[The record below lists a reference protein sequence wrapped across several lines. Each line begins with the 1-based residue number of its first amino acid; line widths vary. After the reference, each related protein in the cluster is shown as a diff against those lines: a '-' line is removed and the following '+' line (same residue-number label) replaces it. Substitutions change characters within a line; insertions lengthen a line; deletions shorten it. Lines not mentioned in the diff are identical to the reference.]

1 VCLLALLTSACDKGL
16 SPPPPKPS
24 ISGTVHFRSAWP
36 HKDSLA
42 DRLMVLALSTVPP
55 PYTAPQLIQGV
66 FNGSVFAVMQNFS
79 YGTVDTNFHF
89 ELDTGTYYYLG
100 VAQQF
105 GPDFNKDW
113 RVLGFAHDE
122 QDSAIVFRI
131 KENDHVENIH
141 IDVRFDSL
149 PRQPFV
155 Q

>member
-1 VCLLALLTSACDKGL
+1 
-16 SPPPPKPS
+16 
-24 ISGTVHFRSAWP
+24 
-36 HKDSLA
+36 
-42 DRLMVLALSTVPP
+42 MVLALSTEPP

-66 FNGSVFAVMQNFS
+66 FNGNVFAVLKGFN
-79 YGTVDTNFHF
+79 YGTIDTNFYL

-122 QDSAIVFRI
+122 LDSAIVYKI
-131 KENDHVENIH
+131 GENDHINKIH